1 MPMSYVTSALFNYRN
16 VALQIDSQQA
26 LMNNWQTQQARLDEV
41 GQLAINNPE
50 ALNSPDYM
58 ATLAAQDKAL
68 ALQGV
73 QAQVQFQVAQTMREQ
88 SEKLLKNNLEQ
99 ERGWVRVCARVRGS
113 EWVCYLSELV
123 HA

>member
-41 GQLAINNPE
+41 GQVAINNPE

-99 ERGWVRVCARVRGS
+99 EKKYQLGS
-113 EWVCYLSELV
+113 
-123 HA
+123 

>member
-1 MPMSYVTSALFNYRN
+1 MSYVTSAFFNYSN
-16 VALQIDSQQA
+16 VARQIDAQQA
-26 LMNNWQTQQARLDEV
+26 LINNWQTQQSQLDAV
-41 GQLAINNPE
+41 GQVAINNPE
-50 ALNSPDYM
+50 SLNSPDYM

-99 ERGWVRVCARVRGS
+99 EKKYQLGS
-113 EWVCYLSELV
+113 
-123 HA
+123 